1 MIDPNSDLKPGQ
13 RVSLPH
19 EIVSDIYAL
28 LGELPAKTSM
38 NLLIQIQQ
46 EAEIVEDTEKED

>member
-1 MIDPNSDLKPGQ
+1 MIDPNTELKEGQ

-19 EIVSDIYAL
+19 ELVNEIYSL

-38 NLLIQIQQ
+38 QYLLAIQEQ
-46 EAEIVEDTEKED
+46 AEVVED

>member
-1 MIDPNSDLKPGQ
+1 MAIDPNYEMKPGQ

-19 EIVSDIYAL
+19 ELVNEIYAL

-38 NLLIQIQQ
+38 QYLLAIQEQ
-46 EAEIVEDTEKED
+46 AEVVEEN

>member
-1 MIDPNSDLKPGQ
+1 MAIDPNYEMKPGQ

-19 EIVSDIYAL
+19 ELLNEIYAL

-38 NLLIQIQQ
+38 NLLLAIQR
-46 EAEIVEDTEKED
+46 EAEVVEID

>member
-1 MIDPNSDLKPGQ
+1 MIDPNVELKPGQ

-19 EIVSDIYAL
+19 ELVNEIYAL

-38 NLLIQIQQ
+38 QYILAIQND
-46 EAEIVEDTEKED
+46 AEVVEED